1 MRTHALL
8 LSLLLA
14 ALPASA
20 KDEVPQGQKDF
31 LKYCASC
38 HGADATGNGPNA
50 SQAKTP
56 PSDLTMIAINNGNK
70 FPHGAIRDLI
80 DGRVDKGKNN
90 SAHMKGGMPVWGKV
104 FSEEQGRS
112 VAGQISGEIVVK
124 SRTKQLADYLA
135 SIQKEPAIEF

>member
-1 MRTHALL
+1 MRSHALL

-38 HGADATGNGPNA
+38 HGVDGTGNGPNA
-50 SQAKTP
+50 LTTKTP
-56 PSDLTMIAINNGNK
+56 PSDLTMIAIHNGNK
-70 FPHGAIRDLI
+70 FPHGAIRDII

-104 FSEEQGRS
+104 FSEEQGLS
-112 VAGQISGEIVVK
+112 TAAQISGEIVVK
-124 SRTKQLADYLA
+124 SRTKHLADYIA
-135 SIQKEPAIEF
+135 TIQKDRLLDF